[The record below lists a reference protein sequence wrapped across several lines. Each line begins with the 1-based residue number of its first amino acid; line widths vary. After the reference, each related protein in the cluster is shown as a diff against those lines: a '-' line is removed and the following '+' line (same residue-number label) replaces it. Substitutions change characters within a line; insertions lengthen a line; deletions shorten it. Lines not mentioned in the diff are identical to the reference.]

1 MLQMQL
7 RLLIATVDNNLTL
20 LPTLLQVLSFAVSYL
35 DILSRHQTYIVY
47 LKKIQFIATV
57 SSFSIYYRTDG
68 TEGATELNNS
78 GFCLNFQE
86 LAI

>member
-1 MLQMQL
+1 MAPMLQMQL

-47 LKKIQFIATV
+47 LKKN
-57 SSFSIYYRTDG
+57 SIYSHRQ
-68 TEGATELNNS
+68 L
-78 GFCLNFQE
+78 F
-86 LAI
+86 